1 MNKEVM
7 KIVGKL
13 EVMKIVG
20 KLEDGTADSLDV
32 IRLCELAKEG
42 DLYASLEY
50 GICLYLGEQI
60 EPSINE
66 ATNYFIEALKSDDF
80 GVLVELVSFME
91 YVDPI
96 LFEDLINQGHKKI
109 YEKMKAKGQ
118 EIGIDID
125 NLN

>member
-1 MNKEVM
+1 MNK
-7 KIVGKL
+7 

-32 IRLCELAKEG
+32 IRLGELAI
-42 DLYASLEY
+42 S
-50 GICLYLGEQI
+50 
-60 EPSINE
+60 E

-96 LFEDLINQGHKKI
+96 LFEDLINKGQKKI

>member
-1 MNKEVM
+1 MNQEVR
-7 KIVGKL
+7 KIVDKL
-13 EVMKIVG
+13 EK
-20 KLEDGTADSLDV
+20 GTADVLD
-32 IRLCELAKEG
+32 IKRLGELAKDG
-42 DLYASLEY
+42 DFYAALEY

-60 EPSINE
+60 EPSISE
-66 ATNYFIEALKSDDF
+66 ATNYFIEVLKSDDF

-96 LFEDLINQGHKKI
+96 LFEDLISQGHKKI

>member
-1 MNKEVM
+1 MNQEVR

-13 EVMKIVG
+13 E
-20 KLEDGTADSLDV
+20 EGTADSLDV
-32 IRLCELAKEG
+32 KRLGELAKDG
-42 DLYASLEY
+42 NLYAALEY
-50 GICLYLGEQI
+50 GICFYLGEQI
-60 EPSINE
+60 EPSISE

-96 LFEDLINQGHKKI
+96 LFEDLINQGNKKI
-109 YEKMKAKGQ
+109 YEKMKTKGQ

-125 NLN
+125 NFS

>member
-1 MNKEVM
+1 MNQEVR

-13 EVMKIVG
+13 EK
-20 KLEDGTADSLDV
+20 GTADVLD
-32 IRLCELAKEG
+32 IKRLGELAKNG
-42 DLYASLEY
+42 DLYAALEY

-60 EPSINE
+60 EQNISE
-66 ATNYFIEALKSDDF
+66 ATNYFIESAKSDDF
-80 GVLVELVSFME
+80 GILVELASFME

-96 LFEDLINQGHKKI
+96 LFENLINEVHKKI
-109 YEKMKAKGQ
+109 YEMMKAKGQ

>member
-1 MNKEVM
+1 MNKEVL

-13 EVMKIVG
+13 K
-20 KLEDGTADSLDV
+20 DGTADSLDV
-32 IRLCELAKEG
+32 KRLGELAREG

-50 GICLYLGEQI
+50 GIYLYLGEQI
-60 EPSINE
+60 EPSISE
-66 ATNYFIEALKSDDF
+66 AIKYFIESAKSYDF
-80 GVLVELVSFME
+80 GILVELASFME

-96 LFEDLINQGHKKI
+96 LFEELINEVHKKI

>member
-1 MNKEVM
+1 MNKEV
-7 KIVGKL
+7 L
-13 EVMKIVG
+13 KIVG

-32 IRLCELAKEG
+32 KRLGELAKDG
-42 DLYASLEY
+42 NLYASLEY

-60 EPSINE
+60 ESSISE

-80 GVLVELVSFME
+80 GILVELVSFME

-96 LFEDLINQGHKKI
+96 LFEDLINQCNKKI
-109 YEKMKAKGQ
+109 YEKMKTKGQ

>member
-1 MNKEVM
+1 MRYETL
-7 KIVGKL
+7 KIVRKL
-13 EVMKIVG
+13 ENG
-20 KLEDGTADSLDV
+20 RADYLDV
-32 IRLCELAKEG
+32 KRLGELADEG

-60 EPSINE
+60 EPSISE

-109 YEKMKAKGQ
+109 YEKMKAKRQ

>member
-1 MNKEVM
+1 MRYETL
-7 KIVGKL
+7 KIVRKL
-13 EVMKIVG
+13 ENG
-20 KLEDGTADSLDV
+20 RADYLDV
-32 IRLCELAKEG
+32 KRLGELADEG

-60 EPSINE
+60 EPSISE
-66 ATNYFIEALKSDDF
+66 ATNYFVEALKSDDF

-96 LFEDLINQGHKKI
+96 LFEDLINEVHKKI

-118 EIGIDID
+118 ETGIDID

>member
-1 MNKEVM
+1 MNQEVM

-13 EVMKIVG
+13 E
-20 KLEDGTADSLDV
+20 EGTADILD
-32 IRLCELAKEG
+32 IKRLGELAKNG
-42 DLYASLEY
+42 DLYAALEY

-60 EPSINE
+60 EPSISE

-109 YEKMKAKGQ
+109 YEKMKAKGR

>member
-1 MNKEVM
+1 MNKEAL

-13 EVMKIVG
+13 E
-20 KLEDGTADSLDV
+20 EGTADALDV
-32 IRLCELAKEG
+32 KRLGELAKEG

-50 GICLYLGEQI
+50 GICFYLGEQI
-60 EPSINE
+60 EPSISE
-66 ATNYFIEALKSDDF
+66 ATKHFIKSAKSDDF
-80 GVLVELVSFME
+80 GILVELASFME

-96 LFEDLINQGHKKI
+96 LFEELINELHKKI

>member
-1 MNKEVM
+1 MNKEVT
-7 KIVGKL
+7 
-13 EVMKIVG
+13 KIVG

-32 IRLCELAKEG
+32 KRLGEIAKEG

-60 EPSINE
+60 EPSISE
-66 ATNYFIEALKSDDF
+66 ATDYFIKALGSDDF

-91 YVDPI
+91 YVEPN

-109 YEKMKAKGQ
+109 YEKLKAKGQ

>member
-1 MNKEVM
+1 MRYETL
-7 KIVGKL
+7 KIVRKL
-13 EVMKIVG
+13 ENG
-20 KLEDGTADSLDV
+20 RADYLDV
-32 IRLCELAKEG
+32 KRLGELADEG

-60 EPSINE
+60 EPSISE
-66 ATNYFIEALKSDDF
+66 ATNYFVEALKSDDF

>member
-1 MNKEVM
+1 MRYETL
-7 KIVGKL
+7 KIVRKL
-13 EVMKIVG
+13 ENG
-20 KLEDGTADSLDV
+20 RADYLDV
-32 IRLCELAKEG
+32 KRLGELADEG

-60 EPSINE
+60 EPSISE
-66 ATNYFIEALKSDDF
+66 ATAYFIEALKSDDF

-96 LFEDLINQGHKKI
+96 LFEDLINQGRKKI
-109 YEKMKAKGQ
+109 YEKMKSKGQ

>member
-1 MNKEVM
+1 MNKEAM
-7 KIVGKL
+7 AIVR
-13 EVMKIVG
+13 
-20 KLEDGTADSLDV
+20 KLEDGSADVLDV
-32 IRLCELAKEG
+32 KRLGELAREG

-60 EPSINE
+60 EPNISE
-66 ATNYFIEALKSDDF
+66 ATNYFIEAAKSDDF
-80 GVLVELVSFME
+80 AILVELASFME

-96 LFEDLINQGHKKI
+96 LFEELINEVHKKI
-109 YEKMKAKGQ
+109 YEKMKARGQ

>member
-1 MNKEVM
+1 MRYETL
-7 KIVGKL
+7 KIVRKL
-13 EVMKIVG
+13 ENG
-20 KLEDGTADSLDV
+20 RADYLDV
-32 IRLCELAKEG
+32 KRLGELADEG

-60 EPSINE
+60 EPSISE

-91 YVDPI
+91 YVDSI
-96 LFEDLINQGHKKI
+96 LFEDLINQGNKKI
-109 YEKMKAKGQ
+109 YEKMKTKGQ

>member
-1 MNKEVM
+1 MNKEVL

-13 EVMKIVG
+13 K
-20 KLEDGTADSLDV
+20 DGTADSLDV
-32 IRLCELAKEG
+32 KRLGELAREG

-50 GICLYLGEQI
+50 GICLYLGEQV
-60 EPSINE
+60 EPNISE
-66 ATNYFIEALKSDDF
+66 ATKCFIEVSKSDDF
-80 GVLVELVSFME
+80 GILVELVSFME

-96 LFEDLINQGHKKI
+96 LFEELINGVHKKI
-109 YEKMKAKGQ
+109 YEKMKAKGL

>member
-13 EVMKIVG
+13 E
-20 KLEDGTADSLDV
+20 EGTADSLDV
-32 IRLCELAKEG
+32 KRLGELAKEG
-42 DLYASLEY
+42 ELYATLEY

-60 EPSINE
+60 EQNISE

-109 YEKMKAKGQ
+109 YEKMKSKGQ

>member
-1 MNKEVM
+1 MNK
-7 KIVGKL
+7 

-32 IRLCELAKEG
+32 IRLGELAKEG
-42 DLYASLEY
+42 ELYAALEY

-60 EPSINE
+60 EPSISE

-96 LFEDLINQGHKKI
+96 LFEDLIKPR
-109 YEKMKAKGQ
+109 A
-118 EIGIDID
+118 
-125 NLN
+125 

>member
-1 MNKEVM
+1 
-7 KIVGKL
+7 
-13 EVMKIVG
+13 
-20 KLEDGTADSLDV
+20 
-32 IRLCELAKEG
+32 
-42 DLYASLEY
+42 
-50 GICLYLGEQI
+50 
-60 EPSINE
+60 
-66 ATNYFIEALKSDDF
+66 
-80 GVLVELVSFME
+80 ME